1 MSEEPKLVTSSECQ
15 QIELWPG
22 VLRRTMCWG
31 DRMLVAEITL
41 AKGADVPAHSHMHE
55 QVGYVARGRLEW
67 TVDGKT
73 AILECRRWLCDTRQ
87 RDSLRARIGRLCSDR
102 HLFAGP
108 RRVQD
113 LTRLQIPGLIHGNSR
128 SRSAP
133 VPSGR
138 HLPKSVASS
147 VTGQASAGRTA
158 TSEMDSKA
166 RMTIA
171 RAVRCP
177 HNPAVAS

>member
-73 AILECRRWLCDTRQ
+73 AIL
-87 RDSLRARIGRLCSDR
+87 S
-102 HLFAGP
+102 AG
-108 RRVQD
+108 D
-113 LTRLQIPGLIHGNSR
+113 GYAIPGNVTHSVRVLED
-128 SRSAP
+128 
-133 VPSGR
+133 
-138 HLPKSVASS
+138 SVAIDIFSP
-147 VTGQASAGRTA
+147 
-158 TSEMDSKA
+158 
-166 RMTIA
+166 
-171 RAVRCP
+171 VREEYKT
-177 HNPAVAS
+177 